1 MEKAKVSN
9 KQLVA
14 FKIGARARKF
24 AAEGCPIEGFEL
36 LYGAIAEAKD
46 SDVEMAALLQ
56 KEVDRYERWVN
67 EMDAGEA
74 ETEDAP

>member
-1 MEKAKVSN
+1 MQKAKVSN

-46 SDVEMAALLQ
+46 TDPEMETFLQ
-56 KEVDRYERWVN
+56 NEVDRYERWVN
-67 EMDAGEA
+67 EMDEEEEA
-74 ETEDAP
+74 A